1 MLAPH
6 EIAPA
11 FQSLFEVMTRQASD
25 IKTASYNTSLEKVL
39 RKKIASSIVHLASRE
54 DDAALRETIRSV
66 RFQIHNTALLSL
78 LGVDVSQMNAKSL
91 RRFQSKSDPT
101 RLLKVLSRSS
111 NEEGTRYLDLLFEG
125 TEHADADD
133 QQKEALALQFLRKSE
148 KATEYVDRVFGLV
161 KKARTAEG
169 YVGNDT
175 IGGIPA
181 SEYIT
186 EIITKALVGIED
198 ASDDLDYLLQA
209 TSVRRLSNTS
219 LYGKV
224 LRKALRRRVAV
235 AKIAG
240 TEAVGK
246 PPYTWARRSKS
257 ALNEMSF
264 LGTKVLDIIK
274 TDLAKDRSAQI
285 GSAEQFDTLMENVTE
300 TYSELVDMISED
312 EVKNDTEESR
322 KSFSEI
328 KKAYEDDPDSED
340 LAEDFAKIIMT
351 RIRTSGMS
359 RKDTR
364 WLLDN
369 INHFSEEAALQ
380 EKAREIIYDVLFKR
394 GWLEDYELNYL
405 DGVFDE
411 EDLQKAMIVEL
422 RKLRRNIRKFP
433 QLRVTGDD
441 AESIFD
447 SIESAFDQADSA
459 WSDIQKLR
467 SRVKALGDDLYTKED
482 ISAYLSFRE
491 IFRQKEVRGIIGFFE
506 SAIAKAQQALDLTQG
521 TEEEEIAKDY
531 VSDFKDFF
539 GDFLTLLVEAG
550 KMTPENFS
558 DLTTEVGVEVKSTPA
573 PIIKNVFK
581 PTVQESR
588 SGSKYLKGAHPL
600 NGYSISNYTGKALE
614 PDVGMTLGGQT
625 SGSYK
630 LTALDARVSTQ
641 VTRALELDESFKEE
655 VSQVNLKKAVYDRLL
670 ESLGIFASS
679 KEEAEIEVSVEGI
692 SAFLLQDEGIENNF
706 RESLNDLIGL
716 EGENVKKRK
725 EAVDRIVKD
734 HLKGNLDRL
743 ALEYKRVY
751 LSRMGRAVDSVY
763 EEVLRQET
771 TERQRA
777 GSEDYVFRIQN
788 NRTLENLSR
797 NVTWE
802 SKDLELRNLLRADR
816 KASRSQADTDKAV
829 AGALNGLSAWLKE
842 NAEGDSLLTEV
853 ADEKNLSL
861 EKSKKGSYVAGEV
874 TPNEVRSLLTG
885 VGKRLRSKIEEDY
898 KAKALRKTEEE
909 IAQDQRDTLSALNQ
923 ADLAGVEPGSVS
935 GLYRTLKSGNIQK
948 ADRLI
953 RRMKD
958 QLGDGANEA
967 KKAIDDFREA
977 MILGNVVTF
986 EDRIRKKMSE
996 EAEKIVS
1003 ETEKE
1008 REKEFKRLS
1017 ALKEPSEEERN
1028 KLAEMQGGV
1037 DSYTSKI
1044 SRNSGI
1050 MRADAIKKALSRARA
1065 ERSQTSRARYAPA
1078 VESKGEAIRESA
1090 RKMVES
1096 AVERF
1101 TSSEVYDNPLAD
1113 QGEDILQAGELGKAK
1128 SLGIKERSRA
1138 LKKLHA
1144 LRERFGT
1151 EIPNVL
1157 VNKVSEEQTD
1167 SMIAF
1172 IQGNPSLFPS
1182 FDPSRDSNVSLAYL
1196 KTPFN
1201 PKPQLTSSNGDVT
1214 PLRTNVFQDINYNN
1228 NIRSF
1233 VRTLYAS
1240 ANAELLLKSGLVE
1253 INATEDQKSFYDK
1266 FFASAIGSLV
1276 RARLKE
1282 EYGNEPS
1289 FDADMF
1295 KAKMKNDT
1303 DSAYYLLTAFDDQ
1316 ASLVSSGAAKLQ
1328 SQVNGNY
1335 ATIFGNA
1342 NVLAVTATSNFKGL
1356 LSDITL
1362 LLTLSKLLDLTS
1374 MSESEVA
1381 SAGFDPNK
1389 VIEFAEIFGSDKK
1402 DLFAGA

>member
-39 RKKIASSIVHLASRE
+39 RKKIASAIVHLASRE
-54 DDAALRETIRSV
+54 DDASLRETIRST

-78 LGVDVSQMNAKSL
+78 LGIDISQMDTRSL
-91 RRFQSKSDPT
+91 KRFQQVSDPK
-101 RLLKVLSRSS
+101 RLLKGLSRSL

-133 QQKEALALQFLRKSE
+133 QKKEALALQFLRKSE

-161 KKARTAEG
+161 KKARAAEG
-169 YVGNDT
+169 YVGSDT

-181 SEYIT
+181 SEYIS
-186 EIITKALVGIED
+186 EIITKSLVGIED

-257 ALNEMSF
+257 ALNEMSY

-322 KSFSEI
+322 TSFSEI
-328 KKAYEDDPDSED
+328 KKAYEDDPDNED
-340 LAEDFAKIIMT
+340 LAVDFAKIIMT

-359 RKDTR
+359 RRDAR

-369 INHFSEEAALQ
+369 INHFSEDASLQ
-380 EKAREIIYDVLFKR
+380 EKAREVIYDVLFKR

-411 EDLQKAMIVEL
+411 DDLRKAMIVEL
-422 RKLRRNIRKFP
+422 RKLRRSTRKLP
-433 QLRVTGDD
+433 NLRVTGDD
-441 AESIFD
+441 AD
-447 SIESAFDQADSA
+447 SILDSLEKTFGQADSA
-459 WSDIQKLR
+459 WVDIQKLR
-467 SRVKALGDDLYTKED
+467 NRVKALGDDLYTKED
-482 ISAYLSFRE
+482 ISLYLSFRD
-491 IFRQKEVRGIIGFFE
+491 IFREKEVSGVIRFFE
-506 SAIAKAQQALDLTQG
+506 SAIAKAQEALNLTQG
-521 TEEEEIAKDY
+521 SEDEDVAEEY
-531 VSDFKDFF
+531 VDDFKAFF
-539 GDFLTLLVEAG
+539 GDFLTLLVEMG
-550 KMTPENFS
+550 KMTPENFGN
-558 DLTTEVGVEVKSTPA
+558 LTDQAEIEVGTTPA

-588 SGSKYLKGAHPL
+588 SGGKYLKGAHPL
-600 NGYSISNYTGKALE
+600 NGYSISNYTGKTLE

-630 LTALDARVSTQ
+630 LTALDARVATQ

-655 VSQVNLKKAVYDRLL
+655 LSQVNLKKADYDRLL

-679 KEEAEIEVSVEGI
+679 NDGGQIEESVEGI
-692 SAFLLQDEGIENNF
+692 SAFLLRNTDEELGEK
-706 RESLNDLIGL
+706 LNDLIEL
-716 EGENVKKRK
+716 ESEGVKKRK
-725 EAVDRIVKD
+725 TAVDKIVKD
-734 HLKGNLDRL
+734 HLKGALDRL
-743 ALEYKRVY
+743 AGEYKSAY
-751 LSRMGRAVDSVY
+751 TSRMSRAVDSVY

-771 TERQRA
+771 TEKQRA

-788 NRTLENLSR
+788 KRTLENLSR

-816 KASRSQADTDKAV
+816 KAARSQEDTDKAV
-829 AGALNGLSAWLKE
+829 AEALNGLSAWLKE

-853 ADEKNLSL
+853 AQEKSLTL
-861 EKSKKGSYVAGEV
+861 EKSKKGNYVAGEV
-874 TPNEVRSLLTG
+874 SPNEVRSLLTA

-898 KAKALRKTEEE
+898 KAKALRKTEEQ
-909 IAQDQRDTLSALNQ
+909 IAQAQRDTLGALNQ
-923 ADLAGVEPGSVS
+923 ADLADVEPGSVA
-935 GLYRTLKSGNIQK
+935 GLYKTLKVGDIQR

-953 RRMKD
+953 RRMKA
-958 QLGDGANEA
+958 QLGEGANEA

-1028 KLAEMQGGV
+1028 KLKEMQDGV
-1037 DSYTSKI
+1037 DSYTSTI
-1044 SRNSGI
+1044 IRNSGM

-1078 VESKGEAIRESA
+1078 IESKREAIRESA
-1090 RKMVES
+1090 RKMVEG

-1113 QGEDILQAGELGKAK
+1113 QGEDILQTGELSKAK
-1128 SLGIKERSRA
+1128 SRGIKERSRA

-1144 LRERFGT
+1144 LRERFGA
-1151 EIPNVL
+1151 EVPNVL
-1157 VNKVSEEQTD
+1157 VDNLIEDQMD
-1167 SMIAF
+1167 SMITF
-1172 IQGNPSLFPS
+1172 IQNNLSLFPS

-1201 PKPQLTSSNGDVT
+1201 PRPQLTSSNGDVS

-1240 ANAELLLKSGLVE
+1240 ANAELLLQSGLAE
-1253 INATEDQKSFYDK
+1253 IQASQEQKSFYDK
-1266 FFASAIGSLV
+1266 FFASAIGSLI

-1282 EYGNEPS
+1282 EYGSEPS
-1289 FDADMF
+1289 FDAEAF
-1295 KAKMKNDT
+1295 KDGMKND
-1303 DSAYYLLTAFDDQ
+1303 SSFAYYLLTAFDDQ
-1316 ASLVSSGAAKLQ
+1316 ASLVSSHITDLQ

-1362 LLTLSKLLDLTS
+1362 LLTLSKLLNLTS
-1374 MSESEVA
+1374 ISESEVA
-1381 SAGFDPNK
+1381 SAGFDPDK